1 MRRNVKFDD
10 MEMDLVL
17 DFSLD
22 PEGGAPWRKLR
33 PAQALASKGKL
44 KKEAE
49 AEVDEDELDNLL
61 GSPSEA
67 SGGDENI

>member
-1 MRRNVKFDD
+1 
-10 MEMDLVL
+10 MEEAP
-17 DFSLD
+17 SSTGTCI
-22 PEGGAPWRKLR
+22 EGE
-33 PAQALASKGKL
+33 L
-44 KKEAE
+44 KKGAE